1 MGNTYIFVLY
11 VTACYLAIL
20 VGGAIVD
27 TACYKRIARNLTSL
41 ESKGIVKRLPLPP
54 HLPSD
59 SVLLQCAQSEF
70 SSEAPKKLLII
81 LPGLFLFLCVLLM
94 RTLLQPG
101 NCRGFLILFAFAVVT
116 IITNSGARY
125 FVGLGFKPT
134 TSILLVAFFSGALF
148 WWIDSFIVPDR
159 FENLLAG
166 IIPNVENL
174 KILYDHNKNCAT
186 LMITIFLAI
195 CITFVWNVSGI
206 IKEQYTPAGISQIL
220 TGWIIWITFWPSLG
234 LLGGIGAELG
244 KRIVLIL
251 NSLK

>member
-1 MGNTYIFVLY
+1 MGNTFIFVLY
-11 VTACYLAIL
+11 VTACYWAIL

-27 TACYKRIARNLTSL
+27 TACYKRLARNLTSL
-41 ESKGIVKRLPLPP
+41 ENEGIVKRLPLNQ
-54 HLPSD
+54 HSPSD
-59 SVLLQCAQSEF
+59 SVVLQCAQYEF
-70 SSEAPKKLLII
+70 SSKTPKKLLII
-81 LPGLFLFLCVLLM
+81 LPGLFLFLCILLI

-101 NCRGFLILFAFAVVT
+101 SCRGFLILFAFAVIT
-116 IITNSGARY
+116 IITHSGARY
-125 FVGLGFKPT
+125 FVGIGFKPT
-134 TSILLVAFFSGALF
+134 TYILLVAFFFGGLF
-148 WWIDSFIVPDR
+148 WWIDSFIVPGR

-166 IIPNVENL
+166 ITPNAENL

-195 CITFVWNVSGI
+195 CITFVLKVSGI
-206 IKEQYTPAGISQIL
+206 IKEQYNPAGISQIL
-220 TGWIIWITFWPSLG
+220 TCWIIWITFWASLG